1 MHKYVVGGS
10 GSESIHESVDRGVAV
25 QFAVLQC
32 SLRCCRDITATVV
45 IAGMYAHI
53 A

>member
-25 QFAVLQC
+25 QFAVLQGHNGN
-32 SLRCCRDITATVV
+32 SSDCRYVCTHCLDPAQKF
-45 IAGMYAHI
+45 
-53 A
+53 